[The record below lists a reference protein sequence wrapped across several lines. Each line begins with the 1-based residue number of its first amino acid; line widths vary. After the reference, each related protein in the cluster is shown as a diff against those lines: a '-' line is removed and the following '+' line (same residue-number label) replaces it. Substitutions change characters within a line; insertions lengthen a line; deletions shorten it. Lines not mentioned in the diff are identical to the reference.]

1 MITMFNN
8 VKILQKSIIS
18 FQFLKIIKKKKQDI
32 FVYAFLKRGK
42 TQTFVQFFYFQRFK

>member
-18 FQFLKIIKKKKQDI
+18 FQFLKIIKKKQDI

-42 TQTFVQFFYFQRFK
+42 TQTFVQFFYLQRFK